1 MTPNELQHASWD
13 YLGTVAIVRDGAP
26 PLHVQGINGASEFTS
41 GLHINGQTVMRLPGE
56 SVDDLTA
63 RVRQD
68 MALRG
73 SPDNAAVT
81 LYDPPVTPKPI
92 SGRRQMGRGR

>member
-1 MTPNELQHASWD
+1 MNERELAASAWD
-13 YLGTVAIVRDGAP
+13 YIGTVAIVRDGAP
-26 PLHVQGINGASEFTS
+26 PLRVMGVNGASEFTT
-41 GLHINGQTVMRLPGE
+41 GLQINGQNVMRLPGE

-68 MALRG
+68 MTLRG
-73 SPDNAAVT
+73 SPDNEAVT

-92 SGRRQMGRGR
+92 SPRRQMRRGQ